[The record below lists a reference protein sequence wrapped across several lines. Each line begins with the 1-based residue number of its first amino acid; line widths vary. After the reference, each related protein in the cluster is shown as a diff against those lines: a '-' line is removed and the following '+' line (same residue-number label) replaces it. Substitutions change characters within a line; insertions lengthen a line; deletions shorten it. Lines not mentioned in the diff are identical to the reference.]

1 MKKFT
6 WSILGLMLLFY
17 LGFLVLFNFLWF
29 ISSKI
34 DGNEKNKYRKKESPE
49 KIIGEDL
56 VSNSFRNQKTYQQQM
71 RLADMESQLKNLKGQ
86 LTKTK
91 EQLEKTEDLLR
102 EELSSGKQLQKMKDD
117 YSNWVADPRDVRFDE
132 SWKLI
137 LVIAFLLPTTLS
149 YLFCWIIFT

>member
-1 MKKFT
+1 MKKINT
-6 WSILGLMLLFY
+6 
-17 LGFLVLFNFLWF
+17 
-29 ISSKI
+29 
-34 DGNEKNKYRKKESPE
+34 EKEESPE

-91 EQLEKTEDLLR
+91 EQLEKTEVLLR

-132 SWKLI
+132 SWRLI

-149 YLFCWIIFT
+149 CLFFWIILT

>member
-1 MKKFT
+1 MAMKKINT
-6 WSILGLMLLFY
+6 
-17 LGFLVLFNFLWF
+17 
-29 ISSKI
+29 
-34 DGNEKNKYRKKESPE
+34 EKKESPE
-49 KIIGEDL
+49 TIIGEDL
-56 VSNSFRNQKTYQQQM
+56 VSNFFRNQKTYQQQM

-91 EQLEKTEDLLR
+91 EQLEKTEVLLR

-149 YLFCWIIFT
+149 CLFFWIIFT

>member
-1 MKKFT
+1 MKKINT
-6 WSILGLMLLFY
+6 
-17 LGFLVLFNFLWF
+17 
-29 ISSKI
+29 
-34 DGNEKNKYRKKESPE
+34 EKKESSE

-71 RLADMESQLKNLKGQ
+71 RLADMESQLKKLKGQ

-91 EQLEKTEDLLR
+91 EQLEKTEVLLR

-132 SWKLI
+132 SWRLI

-149 YLFCWIIFT
+149 CLFFWIILT

>member
-1 MKKFT
+1 MKK
-6 WSILGLMLLFY
+6 I
-17 LGFLVLFNFLWF
+17 N
-29 ISSKI
+29 IEKEESS
-34 DGNEKNKYRKKESPE
+34 E

-71 RLADMESQLKNLKGQ
+71 RLADMESQLESLKGQ

-91 EQLEKTEDLLR
+91 EQLEKTEALLR

-149 YLFCWIIFT
+149 CLFFWIIFT

>member
-1 MKKFT
+1 MAMKKNT
-6 WSILGLMLLFY
+6 
-17 LGFLVLFNFLWF
+17 
-29 ISSKI
+29 
-34 DGNEKNKYRKKESPE
+34 EKKESPE

-91 EQLEKTEDLLR
+91 EQLETTEVLLR

-137 LVIAFLLPTTLS
+137 LMIAFLLPTTLS
-149 YLFCWIIFT
+149 CLFFWIIFT

>member
-1 MKKFT
+1 MKKINT
-6 WSILGLMLLFY
+6 
-17 LGFLVLFNFLWF
+17 
-29 ISSKI
+29 
-34 DGNEKNKYRKKESPE
+34 EKKESPE
-49 KIIGEDL
+49 KIIGEDS

-71 RLADMESQLKNLKGQ
+71 RLADMESQLKKLKGQ

-91 EQLEKTEDLLR
+91 EQLEKTEVLLR

-132 SWKLI
+132 SWRLI

-149 YLFCWIIFT
+149 CLFFWIILT

>member
-1 MKKFT
+1 MKKINT
-6 WSILGLMLLFY
+6 EKEE
-17 LGFLVLFNFLWF
+17 
-29 ISSKI
+29 SS
-34 DGNEKNKYRKKESPE
+34 E

-71 RLADMESQLKNLKGQ
+71 RLADMESQLKKLKGQ

-91 EQLEKTEDLLR
+91 EQLEKTEVLLR
-102 EELSSGKQLQKMKDD
+102 EELSSGKQLQKMKDE

-132 SWKLI
+132 SWRLI

-149 YLFCWIIFT
+149 CLFFWIILT

>member
-1 MKKFT
+1 MAMKKINT
-6 WSILGLMLLFY
+6 
-17 LGFLVLFNFLWF
+17 
-29 ISSKI
+29 
-34 DGNEKNKYRKKESPE
+34 EKKESPE

-71 RLADMESQLKNLKGQ
+71 RLADMESQLKKLKGQ

-91 EQLEKTEDLLR
+91 EQLEETEVLLR

-132 SWKLI
+132 SWRLI
-137 LVIAFLLPTTLS
+137 LVIAFLLPITLS
-149 YLFCWIIFT
+149 CLFFWIILT

>member
-1 MKKFT
+1 MAIKK
-6 WSILGLMLLFY
+6 
-17 LGFLVLFNFLWF
+17 
-29 ISSKI
+29 
-34 DGNEKNKYRKKESPE
+34 KNTEKKESPE

-71 RLADMESQLKNLKGQ
+71 RLADMESQLENLKGH

-91 EQLEKTEDLLR
+91 EQLEKTEVLLR
-102 EELSSGKQLQKMKDD
+102 EELSPGKQLQNMKDD

-132 SWKLI
+132 SWRLI

-149 YLFCWIIFT
+149 CLFFWIILT

>member
-1 MKKFT
+1 MAMKKINT
-6 WSILGLMLLFY
+6 
-17 LGFLVLFNFLWF
+17 
-29 ISSKI
+29 
-34 DGNEKNKYRKKESPE
+34 EKKESPE

-71 RLADMESQLKNLKGQ
+71 RLADMESQLKNLNGQ

-91 EQLEKTEDLLR
+91 EQLEKTEVLLR
-102 EELSSGKQLQKMKDD
+102 EELSPGKQLQKMKDD

-132 SWKLI
+132 SWRLI

-149 YLFCWIIFT
+149 CLFFWIILT

>member
-1 MKKFT
+1 MKKINT
-6 WSILGLMLLFY
+6 
-17 LGFLVLFNFLWF
+17 
-29 ISSKI
+29 
-34 DGNEKNKYRKKESPE
+34 EKKESPE
-49 KIIGEDL
+49 KTIGEDL

-91 EQLEKTEDLLR
+91 EQLEKTEVLLR
-102 EELSSGKQLQKMKDD
+102 EEPFPGKQLQKMKDD

-132 SWKLI
+132 SWRLI

-149 YLFCWIIFT
+149 CLFFWIILT

>member
-1 MKKFT
+1 MAMKKINT
-6 WSILGLMLLFY
+6 EKEG
-17 LGFLVLFNFLWF
+17 
-29 ISSKI
+29 SS
-34 DGNEKNKYRKKESPE
+34 G

-71 RLADMESQLKNLKGQ
+71 RLEDMESQLENLKGQ

-91 EQLEKTEDLLR
+91 EQLEKTEALLR
-102 EELSSGKQLQKMKDD
+102 EELSPGKQLQKMKDD

-132 SWKLI
+132 SWRLI

-149 YLFCWIIFT
+149 CLFFWIILT

>member
-1 MKKFT
+1 MAMKKINT
-6 WSILGLMLLFY
+6 
-17 LGFLVLFNFLWF
+17 
-29 ISSKI
+29 
-34 DGNEKNKYRKKESPE
+34 EKKESPE
-49 KIIGEDL
+49 KIIGEDR
-56 VSNSFRNQKTYQQQM
+56 VSNSFRNQKAYQQQM

-91 EQLEKTEDLLR
+91 EQLEKTEVLLR

-137 LVIAFLLPTTLS
+137 LMIAFLLPTTLS
-149 YLFCWIIFT
+149 CLFFWIILT

>member
-1 MKKFT
+1 MAMKKINT
-6 WSILGLMLLFY
+6 EKEE
-17 LGFLVLFNFLWF
+17 
-29 ISSKI
+29 SS
-34 DGNEKNKYRKKESPE
+34 E
-49 KIIGEDL
+49 KIIGEDS

-71 RLADMESQLKNLKGQ
+71 RLADMESQLKKLKGQ

-91 EQLEKTEDLLR
+91 EQLEKTEVLLR

-132 SWKLI
+132 SWRLI

-149 YLFCWIIFT
+149 CLFFWIILT

>member
-1 MKKFT
+1 MAMKKINT
-6 WSILGLMLLFY
+6 EKEE
-17 LGFLVLFNFLWF
+17 
-29 ISSKI
+29 SS
-34 DGNEKNKYRKKESPE
+34 E

-71 RLADMESQLKNLKGQ
+71 RLADMESQLKKLKGQ

-91 EQLEKTEDLLR
+91 EQLEETEVLLR
-102 EELSSGKQLQKMKDD
+102 EELSPGKQLQKMKDD

-132 SWKLI
+132 SWRLI

-149 YLFCWIIFT
+149 CLFFWIILT

>member
-34 DGNEKNKYRKKESPE
+34 DGNEKKYRKKESPE

-56 VSNSFRNQKTYQQQM
+56 VSNSFRNQKTSATDEACRYGIPV
-71 RLADMESQLKNLKGQ
+71 EELKEQ

-91 EQLEKTEDLLR
+91 QQLEKTEILLQ
-102 EELSSGKQLQKMKDD
+102 EERSLGNQIQKTKDD
-117 YSNWVADPRDVRFDE
+117 YSDWVADPRDVRFDE
-132 SWKLI
+132 SWRLI

-149 YLFCWIIFT
+149 CLFFWIILT

>member
-1 MKKFT
+1 M
-6 WSILGLMLLFY
+6 
-17 LGFLVLFNFLWF
+17 
-29 ISSKI
+29 
-34 DGNEKNKYRKKESPE
+34 
-49 KIIGEDL
+49 
-56 VSNSFRNQKTYQQQM
+56 SNSFRNQKTYQQQM

-91 EQLEKTEDLLR
+91 EQLEKTEVLLR

-137 LVIAFLLPTTLS
+137 LVIALLLPTTLS
-149 YLFCWIIFT
+149 CLFFWIIFT

>member
-1 MKKFT
+1 MAMKKINT
-6 WSILGLMLLFY
+6 EKEE
-17 LGFLVLFNFLWF
+17 
-29 ISSKI
+29 SS
-34 DGNEKNKYRKKESPE
+34 E

-71 RLADMESQLKNLKGQ
+71 RLADMESQLENLKGQ

-91 EQLEKTEDLLR
+91 EQLEKTEALLR

-149 YLFCWIIFT
+149 CLFFWIIFT

>member
-1 MKKFT
+1 MKKINT
-6 WSILGLMLLFY
+6 
-17 LGFLVLFNFLWF
+17 
-29 ISSKI
+29 
-34 DGNEKNKYRKKESPE
+34 EKEESPE
-49 KIIGEDL
+49 KIIGEDS

-71 RLADMESQLKNLKGQ
+71 RLADMESQLKKLKGQ

-91 EQLEKTEDLLR
+91 EQLEETEVLLR

-132 SWKLI
+132 SWRLI

-149 YLFCWIIFT
+149 CLFFWIILT

>member
-1 MKKFT
+1 MAMKKINT
-6 WSILGLMLLFY
+6 EKEE
-17 LGFLVLFNFLWF
+17 
-29 ISSKI
+29 SS
-34 DGNEKNKYRKKESPE
+34 E

-71 RLADMESQLKNLKGQ
+71 RLADMESQLENLKGQ

-91 EQLEKTEDLLR
+91 EQLEKTEVLLR

-132 SWKLI
+132 SWRLI

-149 YLFCWIIFT
+149 CLFFWIMLT